1 MAFPSFKK
9 ESLFTVSEAL
19 GIAEDKTGDFYKFSF
34 GQWKKHRYDVKTR
47 SSLHHDEI
55 SGLAFAMLNKCSR
68 IISRCDSRTRKR
80 DYYYICLQD
89 HSILKALKRDRDLSL
104 MPLMVYIFTHELVHI
119 VRFCNFYQRFEMR
132 GKGRE
137 DEEKIVHH
145 TTFEIL
151 KDLALPKLDYVLDA
165 YRSHRICDLMTS

>member
-9 ESLFTVSEAL
+9 ESFFAVSEAL

-34 GQWKKHRYDVKTR
+34 GQWKRHRYDVKTR

-68 IISRCDSRTRKR
+68 IISGFDSRTKKH

-89 HSILKALKRDRDLSL
+89 HSILKAL
-104 MPLMVYIFTHELVHI
+104 
-119 VRFCNFYQRFEMR
+119 QR
-132 GKGRE
+132 
-137 DEEKIVHH
+137 
-145 TTFEIL
+145 L
-151 KDLALPKLDYVLDA
+151 W
-165 YRSHRICDLMTS
+165 S